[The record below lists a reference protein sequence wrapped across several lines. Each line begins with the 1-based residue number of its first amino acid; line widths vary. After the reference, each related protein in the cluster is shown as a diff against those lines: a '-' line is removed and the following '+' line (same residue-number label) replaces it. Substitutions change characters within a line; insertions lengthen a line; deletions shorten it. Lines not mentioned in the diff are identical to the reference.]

1 MRPIIVARFLLASG
15 LALLLAGCR
24 LNTRPIVWNTDVQP
38 ALVCPGEYVR
48 LSYETNEGECA
59 LGSDCTPFTV
69 TVESSDP
76 AITEGLT
83 MRGISGSSTTGP
95 ITMHT
100 SFLFSGSGGSYNAT
114 RYPVAHAVDV
124 ILPAAE
130 VPAEMNTAAR
140 CSGDS
145 LVWDPIDLSAPAFRS
160 EAVRLIRVC
169 NHESESVSL
178 TLMFESGSRSWLL
191 VPGRCTEDLP
201 ADLGRT
207 VVSAAI
213 RPVTPPVGPVSCTT
227 FSSGAGPEVRLFGIL
242 TCDLM
247 TAVAPIVAATTVA
260 TATPEIYEI
269 PTLTPEVTQ
278 PAPNDEPA
286 ATFLQNGNCRQGPGS
301 NYPVITS
308 FLQGDLLHVEG
319 RDSAASWWYLLV
331 PGSTG
336 HCWAAGSNLQ
346 LTGPVEQAP
355 VIAAPPTPTVAA
367 PPPPPG
373 KLVISDQVCSDQT
386 YTVTLSWNDVDG
398 NDGYRVFRDG
408 NLIATLGANAAS
420 FTDSP
425 PDSGPYTYGVEAF
438 NGAGASSRPTVNEPG
453 CVY

>member
-1 MRPIIVARFLLASG
+1 
-15 LALLLAGCR
+15 
-24 LNTRPIVWNTDVQP
+24 
-38 ALVCPGEYVR
+38 
-48 LSYETNEGECA
+48 
-59 LGSDCTPFTV
+59 
-69 TVESSDP
+69 
-76 AITEGLT
+76 
-83 MRGISGSSTTGP
+83 
-95 ITMHT
+95 
-100 SFLFSGSGGSYNAT
+100 
-114 RYPVAHAVDV
+114 
-124 ILPAAE
+124 
-130 VPAEMNTAAR
+130 
-140 CSGDS
+140 
-145 LVWDPIDLSAPAFRS
+145 
-160 EAVRLIRVC
+160 
-169 NHESESVSL
+169 
-178 TLMFESGSRSWLL
+178 
-191 VPGRCTEDLP
+191 
-201 ADLGRT
+201 
-207 VVSAAI
+207 
-213 RPVTPPVGPVSCTT
+213 
-227 FSSGAGPEVRLFGIL
+227 VRLFGIL